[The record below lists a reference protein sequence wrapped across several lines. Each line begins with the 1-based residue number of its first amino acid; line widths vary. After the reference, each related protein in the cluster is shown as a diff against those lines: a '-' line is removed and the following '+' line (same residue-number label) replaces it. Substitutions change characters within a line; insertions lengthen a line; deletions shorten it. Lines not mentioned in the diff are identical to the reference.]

1 MHQREFLRFIS
12 TRDWQTGLSANLA
25 HSLFLWSPWAKNGF
39 YIFKWLRKKEK
50 KKKKK
55 RGAGEGERRGQK
67 HVTEPRSILQSFK
80 LSGPL
85 QEKLSAPGLVHPM
98 ELFLLPASSTFTS
111 CRPLRHTMPR
121 EFGDPAAERLQDGSF
136 DPWIS
141 RGWYPQPSL
150 PTTPPPS
157 RQTRVHY
164 PHSHHHPSMWRPFWF
179 TGQTL
184 EPRLL
189 KIHRL
194 FFLWK
199 E

>member
-55 RGAGEGERRGQK
+55 RGAGEGEGRGQK

-98 ELFLLPASSTFTS
+98 ELFILPASSTFTS

-121 EFGDPAAERLQDGSF
+121 EFGDPAAERLQDDLSTLGSVG
-136 DPWIS
+136 D
-141 RGWYPQPSL
+141 G
-150 PTTPPPS
+150 TPG
-157 RQTRVHY
+157 
-164 PHSHHHPSMWRPFWF
+164 PHSPQHHLHRGRRGCITP
-179 TGQTL
+179 TATTTL
-184 EPRLL
+184 ARGDLSDSL
-189 KIHRL
+189 VKHSSL
-194 FFLWK
+194 VY
-199 E
+199 